1 MKKLVLY
8 TFISLFV
15 ATNAFSQFKL
25 GLRGGF
31 NIDNI
36 KVDQNS
42 SDRYQ
47 VSYESGL
54 GFHFGL
60 TSQLKISKLFIQP
73 DLLFSTVTH
82 DVTVEDIINNGVPE
96 IGKQKFNKVDLPI
109 IAGLKFDNN
118 LKLGIG
124 PVFTRVVSSKS
135 DILDEEE
142 RKQATV
148 GYQMVAGFDWKK
160 FNLEARYEGNLSRY
174 GAGVK
179 FAGST
184 YEFDQRGNQFIVS
197 MAYYF

>member
-25 GLRGGF
+25 GVRGGF
-31 NIDNI
+31 NVDNI

-54 GFHFGL
+54 GLHFGL
-60 TSQLKISKLFIQP
+60 TSQLQISKLFIQP

-82 DVTVEDIINNGVPE
+82 DVTVEDILNNGIPE

-109 IAGLKFDNN
+109 IAGLKFDNH

-142 RKQATV
+142 RKQATI

-179 FAGST
+179 IAGT
-184 YEFDQRGNQFIVS
+184 AYDFDQRGNQFIVS

>member
-1 MKKLVLY
+1 MKKLILY
-8 TFISLFV
+8 TFLGLFV

-25 GLRGGF
+25 GVRGGF

-36 KVDQNS
+36 RVDQNS

-60 TSQLKISKLFIQP
+60 TTQLQISKLFIQP

-82 DVTVEDIINNGVPE
+82 DVTVEDILDNGMSEVGE
-96 IGKQKFNKVDLPI
+96 QKFNKVDLPI
-109 IAGLKFDNN
+109 IAGLKFDNH

-160 FNLEARYEGNLSRY
+160 FNLEARYEGNLRRY

-179 FAGST
+179 VAGTT
-184 YEFDQRGNQFIVS
+184 YDFDQRGNQFIVS

>member
-1 MKKLVLY
+1 MKKLILY
-8 TFISLFV
+8 TIMSLFV

-60 TSQLKISKLFIQP
+60 TSQLQISKLFIQP

-82 DVTVEDIINNGVPE
+82 EVSVEDIINNGIPE

-109 IAGLKFDNN
+109 IAGLKFDNH

-179 FAGST
+179 IAGT
-184 YEFDQRGNQFIVS
+184 AYDFDQRGNQFIVS

>member
-1 MKKLVLY
+1 MKKLILY
-8 TFISLFV
+8 TFLGLFV

-25 GLRGGF
+25 GVRGGF

-36 KVDQNS
+36 RVDQNS

-60 TSQLKISKLFIQP
+60 TTQLQISKLFIQP

-82 DVTVEDIINNGVPE
+82 DVTVEDILDNGMSEVGE
-96 IGKQKFNKVDLPI
+96 QKFNKVDLPI
-109 IAGLKFDNN
+109 IAGLKFDNH

-179 FAGST
+179 VAGTT
-184 YEFDQRGNQFIVS
+184 YDFDQRGNQFIVS